1 LHVLVLSRMLPPL
14 ETPTG
19 CHVDAVKLKLSS
31 LRDRPQMPHVDV
43 VKSYSFFHSR
53 RYRKS
58 GIPALGPGACL
69 LAIFLFSTPGCLPI
83 LTLFLSNSKTRD
95 NSGDCH
101 SVCDV
106 FFSLGLLFA
115 DRKTCLRLT
124 PAKAL
129 QDATGKSMS
138 PAAFMLLQA
147 ASFAA
152 GVATPSMQST

>member
-1 LHVLVLSRMLPPL
+1 
-14 ETPTG
+14 
-19 CHVDAVKLKLSS
+19 
-31 LRDRPQMPHVDV
+31 
-43 VKSYSFFHSR
+43 
-53 RYRKS
+53 
-58 GIPALGPGACL
+58 
-69 LAIFLFSTPGCLPI
+69 
-83 LTLFLSNSKTRD
+83 
-95 NSGDCH
+95 
-101 SVCDV
+101 V